1 MLFQMGL
8 GKAGSLFGEC
18 VEQGMPEA
26 CEAFESAASAV
37 QTAVAPDG
45 AAASA
50 TCVARHNTPVSPSL
64 TEKSRPGSASTHG
77 LERASLLAPWQMPTA
92 QQMRLVRSLHQPHV
106 LGGHGT
112 PCARL
117 QDAEDR
123 CHRSSEREHERAGRV
138 HETHDA
144 GDARAKKFSFFPIS
158 HMLELPTHM

>member
-1 MLFQMGL
+1 MDSMSNPGL
-8 GKAGSLFGEC
+8 GNLGNTCFMNAVVQLIVSAAL
-18 VEQGMPEA
+18 VASAAPEA
-26 CEAFESAASAV
+26 CEAFESAASAASAA
-37 QTAVAPDG
+37 QAAVAPDG

-50 TCVARHNTPVSPSL
+50 TCVARHNAPVSPSL

-106 LGGHGT
+106 HGGHGT

-144 GDARAKKFSFFPIS
+144 GDARAKK
-158 HMLELPTHM
+158 